1 VGGVDLRW
9 RRCGEEARW
18 RGRGREAGG
27 AALLRIVGPRWMNAA
42 PPLPARPTE
51 NDSESYLGGGRRRQR
66 VDAGTAA
73 AGQRGRR
80 ASLTSRSW
88 PAPAVSCGLGT
99 AAAGQQGRR
108 ASSTSR
114 SWPAPA
120 VCFRMTTTVR
130 QMQHLDDGGGGSTG

>member
-51 NDSESYLGGGRRRQR
+51 NDSESYLGGGD
-66 VDAGTAA
+66 VGSVWM
-73 AGQRGRR
+73 RGRR
-80 ASLTSRSW
+80 
-88 PAPAVSCGLGT
+88 
-99 AAAGQQGRR
+99 RR
-108 ASSTSR
+108 
-114 SWPAPA
+114 
-120 VCFRMTTTVR
+120 VNGV
-130 QMQHLDDGGGGSTG
+130 GGPR